1 MNIIVKPY
9 GSDLCCCRPDTT
21 WERENKDFYSPE
33 CVNEI
38 YWTPV
43 VFARVCKAGK
53 CVGVKFVERYY
64 DGVGCGM
71 LMYCGKTMVSN
82 GPLPTSWAPP
92 PTRGWENAISDHM
105 SLHNTEHITTSL
117 KDSAEERVSAEE
129 SGLVSVRGLSE
140 VVDKSSILP
149 HPLFLPVVMEDE
161 KEFVVSITPA
171 NQSGASAIL
180 PSHAVI
186 PNQHSV
192 ILSGAKELLEE
203 AICNASQLTS
213 LRIGDLVAVELR
225 ELEKLASK
233 EDGTI
238 AIKGE
243 FCEKEIFGFNIIF

>member
-9 GSDLCCCRPDTT
+9 GGDLCYCRPDTT

-43 VFARVCKAGK
+43 VFARVSKAGK
-53 CVGVKFVERYY
+53 CVGRKFVERYY

-71 LMYCGKTMVSN
+71 LMYCGKAMVSN

-105 SLHNTEHITTSL
+105 PSHNTAHSPTPCEG
-117 KDSAEERVSAEE
+117 SAEVRSSAE
-129 SGLVSVRGLSE
+129 VKVLSE

-149 HPLFLPVVMEDE
+149 HPLFQPVVLEDD
-161 KEFVVSITPA
+161 KEFVVSASPTSLDSPVT
-171 NQSGASAIL
+171 QS
-180 PSHAVI
+180 PT
-186 PNQHSV
+186 SV
-192 ILSGAKELLEE
+192 ILSGAKDLLEE

-213 LRIGDLVAVELR
+213 LRIGDFVAVELATPAELAKR
-225 ELEKLASK
+225 ENGEV
-233 EDGTI
+233 T
-238 AIKGE
+238 IKGT
-243 FCEKEIFGFNIIF
+243 FCENEIFGFKIIF